1 MGDILLATDTVL
13 EREVVIKLLAE
24 RFAEDESIRR
34 RFTREGLA
42 AARLSSAPNTVTIF
56 DVGEAEGGRPFIV
69 MEYLPG
75 GSLEERLRPGP
86 VEPAQAL
93 EWLTQAAQAL
103 DAAHDSGIVHR
114 DVKPA
119 NLLLDADGV
128 VHVADFGVAS
138 ATGLDSLT
146 ATGTVLG
153 TAGYLSPEQAQGESA
168 GPASDRYALGV
179 VAFELLT
186 GKRPFE
192 RDTTAAEAAAHVHDP
207 VPSAHELKPS
217 LPPLVD
223 RTFRQAL
230 AKSPDVRFHSAG
242 AFVDALRHLLAT
254 PRTAATV
261 RVPAFGSRSR
271 RRAPA
276 IVAVLASAAIVG
288 ALLAAALAGGDNTP
302 SLASTVTVE
311 AERVTVTETT
321 APPPPPPPPP
331 PPSTATSPPP
341 PPQPAGGT
349 GEELTDQATALMR
362 EGRYVEAL
370 AVAQQALQTLSGT
383 GELYEAYANYNVGRS
398 LIELGRCEEGLPYID
413 TSMRLQGQR
422 RELVEA
428 RKQCRKSKKD

>member
-13 EREVVIKLLAE
+13 EREVVIKVLAE

-56 DVGEAEGGRPFIV
+56 DVGKAEGGRPFIV

-93 EWLTQAAQAL
+93 KWLAQAAQAL

-114 DVKPA
+114 DVKPG
-119 NLLLDADGV
+119 NLLLDADGDL
-128 VHVADFGVAS
+128 HVADFGVAR
-138 ATGLDSLT
+138 AAGLDSLT

-153 TAGYLSPEQAQGESA
+153 TAGYLSPEQARGESA

-192 RDTTAAEAAAHVHDP
+192 RDTTAAEAAAHVHEP

-217 LPPLVD
+217 LPRLVD

-230 AKSPDVRFHSAG
+230 AKSPDARFHSAG
-242 AFVDALRHLLAT
+242 AFVDALRHVLAT
-254 PRTAATV
+254 QRTAATV
-261 RVPAFGSRSR
+261 RVPTFGSRSP

-276 IVAVLASAAIVG
+276 IVAVLAAAAIVG
-288 ALLAAALAGGDNTP
+288 ALLATALAGGDDTP
-302 SLASTVTVE
+302 NVASTVTVE

-331 PPSTATSPPP
+331 PSTATSPPP
-341 PPQPAGGT
+341 APPSAGAS
-349 GEELTDQATALMR
+349 GEELTDQATALMS
-362 EGRYVEAL
+362 EGRFAEAL
-370 AVAQQALQTLSGT
+370 PVAQHALQKLSGT

-398 LIELGRCEEGLPYID
+398 LIELGRCEEGLPYLD
-413 TSMRLQGQR
+413 TSKRLQGSR
-422 RELVEA
+422 RELGEA
-428 RKQCRKSKKD
+428 RKLCRKRKD